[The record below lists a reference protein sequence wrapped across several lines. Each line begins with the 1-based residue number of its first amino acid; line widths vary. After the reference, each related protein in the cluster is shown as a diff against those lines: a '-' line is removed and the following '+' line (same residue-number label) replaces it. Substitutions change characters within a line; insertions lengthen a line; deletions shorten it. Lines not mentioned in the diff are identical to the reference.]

1 MVDSRGGP
9 AGSSAKPGMRALTLQ
24 QIAAEAD
31 VAVST
36 VSRALSNPERVS
48 RATREHV
55 HDVARRLGYAPA
67 RTQVGNNLLCL
78 LVNDI
83 GNPHNASLIR
93 GAEAQARAAGWSL
106 VVGDAADGAEVES
119 AQIQRLSTTVSGF
132 LLASSR
138 LPEAELRSIGQRIP
152 VVLFNREVPG
162 FRSVIIDSFDGSRQ
176 IIEHLA
182 ALGHRSIV
190 YLAGPPSLWSDGER
204 WRGLSTNAERL
215 GLDIVRAGPFVP
227 TLDQGVAAA
236 DVGLSTG
243 ATALV
248 AFNDLMA
255 IGVLKRLRRR
265 GIDVPGSVSV
275 VGYDDIFGADFCQP
289 SLTTVVSAAELAGR
303 TLVGLALGRIE
314 SRPDTPI
321 SIPTQL
327 IVRDSTGPIG

>member
-1 MVDSRGGP
+1 MIAARTSRNP
-9 AGSSAKPGMRALTLQ
+9 SATPGLPSVTLQ
-24 QIAAEAD
+24 EIAAEAD

-55 HDVARRLGYAPA
+55 QDVARRLGYSHPRAKL
-67 RTQVGNNLLCL
+67 GDGLLAL
-78 LVNDI
+78 LVTDI

-106 VVGDAADGAEVES
+106 VVGATADGAEAEA
-119 AQIQRLSTTVSGF
+119 AQIERLSTAVRGF
-132 LLASSR
+132 LLAPSR
-138 LPEAELRSIGQRIP
+138 LPEAELRSIGERVP
-152 VVLFNREVPG
+152 VVLFNRDVPG
-162 FRSVIIDSFDGSRQ
+162 FRSVIVDSADGSRQ

-182 ALGHRSIV
+182 ALGHRSIT
-190 YLAGPPSLWSDGER
+190 YLAGPTSIWNDGQR
-204 WRGLSTNAERL
+204 WRALSATAERL
-215 GLDIVRAGPFVP
+215 GLEIARVGPFEP

-236 DVGLSTG
+236 DVGLRTG

-255 IGVLKRLRRR
+255 IGVLRGLRRR
-265 GIDVPGSVSV
+265 GVDVPGAVSV

-289 SLTTVVSAAELAGR
+289 SLTTVVGSPEQVGR
-303 TLVGLALGRIE
+303 TLVDLALGRIE

-327 IVRDSTGPIG
+327 VVRDSTGPAR

>member
-1 MVDSRGGP
+1 MVDSRT
-9 AGSSAKPGMRALTLQ
+9 RAPTLQ
-24 QIAAEAD
+24 EIAAEAD

-36 VSRALSNPERVS
+36 VSRALSNPQRVS

-55 HDVARRLGYAPA
+55 HDVARRLGYSHA
-67 RTQVGNNLLCL
+67 RTHVGDNLLCL

-93 GAEAQARAAGWSL
+93 GAEGQARAAGWSL

-119 AQIQRLSTTVSGF
+119 AQVQRLSTTVDGF

-138 LPEAELRSIGQRIP
+138 LPEAELRSIGQR

-162 FRSVIIDSFDGSRQ
+162 FPSVIIDSLDGSRQ

-182 ALGHRSIV
+182 ALGHRSIA
-190 YLAGPPSLWSDGER
+190 YLAGPPDLWSEAQR
-204 WRGLSTNAERL
+204 WQGLSTNAERL
-215 GLDIVRAGPFVP
+215 GLDIVRAGPFAP

-243 ATALV
+243 ATAFV

-255 IGVLKRLRRR
+255 IGILQRLRRR
-265 GIDVPGSVSV
+265 GIAVPGSISV
-275 VGYDDIFGADFCQP
+275 VGYDDIFGAAFCQP
-289 SLTTVVSAAELAGR
+289 SLTTVVAAAEQAGR

-327 IVRDSTGPIG
+327 VVRDSTGPVGGRST